1 MISKRLLISGGG
13 TSAHEMY
20 LSLDVKHLQLDSL
33 GFIHCARL
41 ATTGLF
47 TLCTNLYDTTLKFFA
62 TNYRDVSINYI
73 FNLFTSILI
82 KKNVSEYGL
91 LNTFI

>member
-1 MISKRLLISGGG
+1 MAFVASLFYIKFLALILFRVFHYWTWYFILGGG

-20 LSLDVKHLQLDSL
+20 LGLDIKHLQLDSL

-41 ATTGLF
+41 PTTGLF

-62 TNYRDVSINYI
+62 SNYRDVSR
-73 FNLFTSILI
+73 
-82 KKNVSEYGL
+82 
-91 LNTFI
+91 